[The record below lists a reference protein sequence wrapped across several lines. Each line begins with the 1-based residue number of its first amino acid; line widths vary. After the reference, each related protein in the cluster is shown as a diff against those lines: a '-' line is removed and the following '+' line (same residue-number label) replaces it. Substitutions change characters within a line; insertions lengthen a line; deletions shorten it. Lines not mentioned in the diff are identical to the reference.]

1 MPTDAA
7 NIPARCGS
15 VRAADQLCRRQLA
28 LFKSVIAEGAPV
40 TVGCTQE
47 APLFAEVAGAAGAAG
62 RIAFA
67 NIRETAG
74 WSKDARAA
82 GPKMAALLALAAEP
96 ARDTPLV
103 AMASAGVTLIYGRDE
118 LAIEAGRRLAD
129 RLDITVLLTQ
139 PGDVTPP
146 RVTAFPVL
154 KGTIRAAKG
163 HLGAF
168 ELTVDD
174 FAQPAPSSRAA
185 LAFGPSRN
193 GATSRCDIVIDLSG
207 GTPLF
212 PAHELRDGYLRVDPG
227 DRAAFERALAQA
239 ADLVGEFDKP
249 RFVQFTQSLCAHSR
263 SQITGCTR
271 CLDVCPTG
279 AITPAGDHVAIDPY
293 ICGGCGHCAAVCPT
307 GAASYALPPTDAL
320 LGRLRTLLL
329 TYREA
334 GGKQPV
340 LLVHDRDH
348 GEPLIDALARFGDG
362 LPANALPFLVNEV
375 TQIGPEAIAAAFA
388 YGAAG
393 MRFLARAKP
402 RHDIAA
408 LHRVIETS
416 ATILRALG
424 FGESVIGTVEIDDP
438 DQLRA
443 ALDAAPS
450 GIPSPR
456 PASFLPL
463 GAKRSLMTTAFAELH
478 DAAPAPVEAIPL
490 PAGAPFGGVEIRVDG
505 CTLCLACVAACPVSA
520 LTDNP
525 ERPMLRFDEKLCVQC
540 GLCAKTCPEKVI
552 TLAPRLDFAAWRQPA
567 RVVKEEEPFHC
578 ISCGAPFGTKSSI
591 ERVRQ
596 QLEGKH
602 WMFSGANVGRIQ
614 ALMKCEKCRVEAMV
628 NEGFDPLSAP
638 QRPRPRTTEDYL
650 RERAEGRDDLPE
662 S

>member
-1 MPTDAA
+1 MATAGRTIIVCSCEQTMPIDAA

-15 VRAADQLCRRQLA
+15 VRTADQLCRRQLE

-40 TVGCTQE
+40 TIGCTQE
-47 APLFAEVAGAAGAAG
+47 APLFAEVAGEAGAAEQ
-62 RIAFA
+62 IAFA

-74 WSKDARAA
+74 WSTDGRAA

-96 ARDTPLV
+96 TRDTLLIS
-103 AMASAGVTLIYGRDE
+103 MASSGVTLIYGRDE

-146 RVTAFPVL
+146 RITAFPVL

-185 LAFGPSRN
+185 LTFGPSRD

-207 GTPLF
+207 GAPLF

-249 RFVQFTQSLCAHSR
+249 RFVQFTQFLCAHSR

-271 CLDVCPTG
+271 CLDVCPTS
-279 AITPAGDHVAIDPY
+279 AITPAGDHVVIDPY

-340 LLVHDRDH
+340 VLMHD
-348 GEPLIDALARFGDG
+348 
-362 LPANALPFLVNEV
+362 
-375 TQIGPEAIAAAFA
+375 QIG
-388 YGAAG
+388 
-393 MRFLARAKP
+393 RA
-402 RHDIAA
+402 H
-408 LHRVIETS
+408 V
-416 ATILRALG
+416 
-424 FGESVIGTVEIDDP
+424 
-438 DQLRA
+438 
-443 ALDAAPS
+443 
-450 GIPSPR
+450 
-456 PASFLPL
+456 
-463 GAKRSLMTTAFAELH
+463 
-478 DAAPAPVEAIPL
+478 
-490 PAGAPFGGVEIRVDG
+490 
-505 CTLCLACVAACPVSA
+505 
-520 LTDNP
+520 
-525 ERPMLRFDEKLCVQC
+525 
-540 GLCAKTCPEKVI
+540 
-552 TLAPRLDFAAWRQPA
+552 
-567 RVVKEEEPFHC
+567 
-578 ISCGAPFGTKSSI
+578 
-591 ERVRQ
+591 
-596 QLEGKH
+596 
-602 WMFSGANVGRIQ
+602 
-614 ALMKCEKCRVEAMV
+614 
-628 NEGFDPLSAP
+628 
-638 QRPRPRTTEDYL
+638 
-650 RERAEGRDDLPE
+650 
-662 S
+662 